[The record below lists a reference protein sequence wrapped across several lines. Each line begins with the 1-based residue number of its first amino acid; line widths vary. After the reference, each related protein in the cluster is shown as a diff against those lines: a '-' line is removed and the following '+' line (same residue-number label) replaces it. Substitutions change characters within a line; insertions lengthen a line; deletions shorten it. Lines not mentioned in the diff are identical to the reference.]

1 MKLIG
6 IMHVKNAIRTI
17 DECLEKL
24 SSLVDEI
31 IIVDNGSTDGT
42 LEAYSKFPKIVALL
56 HTEGYH
62 GGRDVRLL
70 LEEAKKRNPDWI
82 MLIDSDEVFEKHLTR
97 KVLEKYM
104 KSAHSVI
111 YFRMYNFWLSKK
123 RFRIDRD
130 WLLYT
135 LLPQRQMFR
144 NLPGIY
150 YQDIKVHYGPIQ
162 GIKGSVCTSPYR
174 LKHFGYSFRDEVE
187 RKMQMY
193 REEDAEKDYATLNPN
208 YGRIIT
214 APFVEFDNTSWNTFF
229 INIQDLLMRMIA
241 FLIKIKRKYIRGY
254 KFFRQ

>member
-6 IMHVKNAIRTI
+6 IMHVKDAIRTI
-17 DECLEKL
+17 EECLEKL

-42 LEAYSKFPKIVALL
+42 LETYKKFSKIAKLL

-82 MLIDSDEVFEKHLTR
+82 MLIDSDEIFEKHLTR
-97 KVLEKYM
+97 GILEKYM
-104 KSAHSVI
+104 RSTNDIIS
-111 YFRMYNFWLSKK
+111 FRMYNFWLSKK
-123 RFRIDRD
+123 KFRIDRD

-135 LLPQRQMFR
+135 LLAQRQMFR

-162 GIKGSVCTSPYR
+162 GISGPVYVSPYR
-174 LKHFGYSFRDEVE
+174 IKHYGYVFREEVD
-187 RKMQMY
+187 RKIAMY
-193 REEDAEKDYATLNPN
+193 RDVDKEKDYATLDPN
-208 YGRIIT
+208 MGHIMYASFYEFKNKIINKM
-214 APFVEFDNTSWNTFF
+214 F
-229 INIQDLLMRMIA
+229 IA
-241 FLIKIKRKYIRGY
+241 FQHLLASLLTHGILLKRKYLHGY
-254 KFFRQ
+254 KVFK